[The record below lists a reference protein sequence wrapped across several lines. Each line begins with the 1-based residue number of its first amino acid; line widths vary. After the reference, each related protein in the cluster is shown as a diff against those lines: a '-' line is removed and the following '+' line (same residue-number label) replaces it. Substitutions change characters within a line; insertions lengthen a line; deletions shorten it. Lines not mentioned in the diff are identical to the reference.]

1 MFDPINL
8 SKMSIDRK
16 EKDGLTIRAITIL
29 TDLAAKI
36 AILPNLANNRSL
48 NPHPNYQIINYQLS
62 INSMSNPLSITNDKN
77 ATKFLK

>member
-8 SKMSIDRK
+8 SKMSLDRK
-16 EKDGLTIRAITIL
+16 QEHGLTIL

-62 INSMSNPLSITNDKN
+62 IIN
-77 ATKFLK
+77 